1 MAVVTVAQ
9 QKGGAG
15 KTTLVAQLA
24 VALAADGR
32 RRVALLDID
41 PQGSLA
47 AWFAVRRQR
56 LGEAA
61 GGLALSAVAGWR
73 VGTELDRLR
82 RGADLILIDTPPHAE
97 TEARAAI
104 RAADL
109 VLIPL
114 QPSPMDLWATAPTLE
129 AARSERRAARLVAN
143 RMPARGTLRDR
154 VLADLA
160 EKEMPLAGAMLGSRV
175 AFAHSM
181 MEGLGVL
188 ESAPRDRAAE
198 EVSAL
203 ADEVLGVLAGR
214 S

>member
-1 MAVVTVAQ
+1 MASVLTVAQ

-24 VALAADGR
+24 VALAAGGR
-32 RRVALLDID
+32 RVGVLDID

-47 AWFAVRRQR
+47 AWFAVRSQR
-56 LGEAA
+56 LGGEA
-61 GGLALSAVAGWR
+61 GGLILSAVAGWR

-82 RGADLILIDTPPHAE
+82 RKVDLVLIDTPPHAE

-104 RAADL
+104 RGADL

-129 AARSERRAARLVAN
+129 AARSERREARLVAN

-154 VLADLA
+154 VLADMA
-160 EKEMPLAGAMLGSRV
+160 EKNLPLAGAMLGSRV

-198 EVSAL
+198 EVCAL
-203 ADEVLGVLAGR
+203 ADEVVDLLTTQG
-214 S
+214 